1 MDTTTF
7 LTIIIILVA
16 IVLIVVGI
24 YLIIVLNEARASL
37 RTFNAVL
44 NRVNSLLEI
53 LDTNIA
59 RPASSLVGVLG
70 VVKEIVEIYREFKA
84 GRKVSENGG
93 SGEPQQ

>member
-16 IVLIVVGI
+16 VVLIVVGV

-44 NRVNSLLEI
+44 NRVNSLLEV
-53 LDTNIA
+53 LDNNIA

-70 VVKEIVEIYREFKA
+70 VVKEVVGIYRDLKA
-84 GRKVSENGG
+84 NKEVSENGEPI
-93 SGEPQQ
+93 EPQQ

>member
-1 MDTTTF
+1 MDTTAF
-7 LTIIIILVA
+7 LTVIIILVA
-16 IVLIVVGI
+16 VVLIVVGI

-44 NRVNSLLEI
+44 NRVNSLLEV

-70 VVKEIVEIYREFKA
+70 VVKEIIGVYREFKTN
-84 GRKVSENGG
+84 RKVSENGG
-93 SGEPQQ
+93 ADEPQQ